1 MIATMRIKRYS
12 DSDLAGF
19 VAVLTDNGYAVKLR
33 KGNGSALMVEIADDS
48 AKVRPG
54 VEETEEW
61 QE

>member
-1 MIATMRIKRYS
+1 MIATMRIKLYS

-54 VEETEEW
+54 VEDAEWEE
-61 QE
+61 